1 MATTDGDPIFVDTN
15 VLVYASVTS
24 APLHQVALRAIVD
37 REQAGDQMWI
47 SRQVL
52 REYLAVL
59 TRPQTFA
66 NPIPISTLTAQ
77 VRAFESRFRI
87 AEEGA
92 NVTSQ
97 LLSILGHFNVG
108 GKQIHDANIVAT
120 MQVNGIGSLLTHNV
134 SDFSR
139 FSSLVQVLP
148 IL

>member
-1 MATTDGDPIFVDTN
+1 M
-15 VLVYASVTS
+15 
-24 APLHQVALRAIVD
+24 
-37 REQAGDQMWI
+37 DQPT
-47 SRQVL
+47 VL

-59 TRPQTFA
+59 TRPQTFTS
-66 NPIPISTLTAQ
+66 PISIPTLASQ

-97 LLSILGHFNVG
+97 LLSLVGQFAVG

-120 MQVNGIGSLLTHNV
+120 MQVHGIGQLLTHNV

-139 FSSLVQVLP
+139 FAPLIQVLP
-148 IL
+148 IV